1 MKEDPWRREDPKK
14 AERGAAEEEEE
25 EGEAAAMAVEF
36 RVWAAAAIAI
46 GRESLFV
53 AQAVNCGEK

>member
-14 AERGAAEEEEE
+14 AERGAAAEEE